1 MKHRPEPVPARCL
14 RVAGLVLALCPASAL
29 PQTISFAQSPLFLG
43 TTVKPNVLVVYDNS
57 QSMDGTMAGKL
68 IAGSDASTRG
78 NIARSVLRNT
88 MTTYRSTFRWGLASF
103 GLKNKSLNTTISNQN
118 QTTHAKITSSVRSP

>member
-1 MKHRPEPVPARCL
+1 MKHRPLPSPKRCVQ
-14 RVAGLVLALCPASAL
+14 VAGLMLALSPLAAL
-29 PQTISFAQSPLFLG
+29 PQTISFSQSPLFLG

-68 IAGSDASTRG
+68 IAGSDATTRG

-88 MTTYRSTFRWGLASF
+88 ITSYRNSFQWGLASF
-103 GLKNKSLNTTISNQN
+103 GLANKGLYSTYAYYFGSTPNCW
-118 QTTHAKITSSVRSP
+118 PP